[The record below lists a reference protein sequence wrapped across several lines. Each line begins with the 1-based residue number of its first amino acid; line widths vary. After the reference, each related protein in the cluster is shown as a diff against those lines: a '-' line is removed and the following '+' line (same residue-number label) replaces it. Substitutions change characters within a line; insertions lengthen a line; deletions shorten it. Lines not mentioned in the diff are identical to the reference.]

1 MSGAAQLER
10 GLAAL
15 GIALPLPARQRLLD
29 YCALLKKW
37 NRVYNLTALRDDDQI
52 VSHHLLDSLVVLPHL
67 GGAFMADVGSG
78 GGLPGIPLAIASPA
92 RRVALIES
100 SHKKASFLQQAR
112 IELKLDN
119 VVVHNVRVEAWQPA
133 ERFDAVITRA
143 FSDLADFVR
152 QAQHLLAPGGAML
165 AMKGIYPHEELVQ
178 VPEPFAVR
186 EVIALRVP
194 QVDAARHL
202 IVIARKG

>member
-15 GIALPLPARQRLLD
+15 GIELPLPARQRLLD

-37 NRVYNLTALRDDDQI
+37 NRVYNLTALRDDDQL
-52 VSHHLLDSLVVLPHL
+52 VSLHLLDSLAVLPHL
-67 GGAFMADVGSG
+67 GGATLADIGSG

-100 SHKKASFLQQAR
+100 SHKKASFLQQGR

-143 FSDLADFVR
+143 FSDLAGFVG

-165 AMKGIYPHEELVQ
+165 AMKGIYPHEELAQ
-178 VPEPFAVR
+178 VSEPFAVR

-194 QVDAARHL
+194 EVDAARHL